1 VRYLGIEDSVT
12 MDTVVPHQRT
22 SILAEV
28 MENFDN
34 ITIFQNLLQTMLEW
48 IEFHQI
54 ENKAALGAQAHL

>member
-1 VRYLGIEDSVT
+1 